1 MKDEILKILTESE
14 LFNINNDIKDFNRI
28 SISVQKNRDPLPSY
42 INIEE
47 SYINILINELIG
59 QIYKD
64 VIFYIKKESVIEYYD
79 FFKKDIECLSESN
92 KFTSLVYSISQKK
105 VITNGR
111 YSNIIANS
119 LYSNGLN
126 RSNVGNVINSI
137 NPRLPYKIIENY
149 NSIIFNDPYLKY
161 NDNSLIV
168 FDDILMSIGNLD
180 IFYDED
186 KIFINCLV
194 AFEIMNPKI
203 YNVIESE
210 KSEGYVDFIKK
221 VRRSRIKG
229 IVKE

>member
-47 SYINILINELIG
+47 FYINILINELIG

-105 VITNGR
+105 VIINGR

-126 RSNVGNVINSI
+126 RSNVGNFINSI

-180 IFYDED
+180 IFDDED
-186 KIFINCLV
+186 KIYINCLV

>member
-1 MKDEILKILTESE
+1 MKDEILKIITESE
-14 LFNINNDIKDFNRI
+14 LFNINNDIKNFNRI
-28 SISVQKNRDPLPSY
+28 DISIQKNTDPLPSY

-47 SYINILINELIG
+47 SYISILTNELIG
-59 QIYKD
+59 QIYND
-64 VIFYIKKESVIEYYD
+64 IISYIKKESVIEYYD

-111 YSNIIANS
+111 YSNIIADS

-126 RSNVGNVINSI
+126 SSNVGNVINSI

-180 IFYDED
+180 IFDDED
-186 KIFINCLV
+186 KISINCLV

-210 KSEGYVDFIKK
+210 KSEGYVDFIKR
-221 VRRSRIKG
+221 VRRGRIKG
-229 IVKE
+229 IVEE

>member
-79 FFKKDIECLSESN
+79 FLKKDIECLSESN

-111 YSNIIANS
+111 YSNIITYP
-119 LYSNGLN
+119 LYWNGLN

-180 IFYDED
+180 IFDGED
-186 KIFINCLV
+186 KISINCLV

-221 VRRSRIKG
+221 VRRGRIKG
-229 IVKE
+229 IVEE